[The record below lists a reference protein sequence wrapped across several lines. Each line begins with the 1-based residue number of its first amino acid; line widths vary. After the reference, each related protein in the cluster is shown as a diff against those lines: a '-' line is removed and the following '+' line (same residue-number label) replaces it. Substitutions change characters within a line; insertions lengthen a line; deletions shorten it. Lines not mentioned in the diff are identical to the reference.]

1 MNKVTLKKL
10 KPFSK
15 VIIVSL
21 SILAIILICFYFY
34 RTTQTQKSNVY
45 VNEKYGFEMT
55 LPKSWDLNKLNTVT
69 IDETEISDFEGN
81 TKGIAL
87 GYALHTKTNEKIN
100 LPL

>member
-69 IDETEISDFEGN
+69 INETEISDFEDN
-81 TKGIAL
+81 KKGIAL
-87 GYALHTKTNEKIN
+87 DYALHTKLMRK
-100 LPL
+100 

>member
-55 LPKSWDLNKLNTVT
+55 LPKSWDLNKFNTVA
-69 IDETEISDFEGN
+69 IYETEVSDFEDN
-81 TKGIAL
+81 KKGIAL
-87 GYALHTKTNEKIN
+87 GYWRNHIPPPTTF
-100 LPL
+100 